1 MTQDAP
7 EAASGAAGP
16 ELTEDRILGGRLL
29 LVQPRRG
36 HRAGSD
42 AVLLAA
48 AVPARPGESVADL
61 GAGVGTAGLAVLLRV
76 PETHAHLVE
85 IDRETAALAE
95 RNIFGNALEGRAVV
109 HCANVAAIGVD
120 DLGGPADHVLSNPP
134 FNDSTGRRPPSPDT
148 ARARVAPPDLLED
161 WVRAAARLVNPG
173 GSLTMIHRPDALS
186 TLLGAFGSRFG
197 SVTLRFVHPRASEPA
212 IRVLVQGWRGRRGR
226 VEVLSPLMLHG
237 EGGFTAEA
245 EAIHRDLAPLA

>member
-7 EAASGAAGP
+7 EAAAGAAATG
-16 ELTEDRILGGRLL
+16 LTQDRILGGRLL

-48 AVPARPGESVADL
+48 AVPARPGESVADF

-76 PETHAHLVE
+76 PQTRAHLIE

-95 RNIFGNALEGRAVV
+95 RNISGNALEGRAVV
-109 HCANVAAIGVD
+109 HCADVAVIGVE
-120 DLGGPADHVLSNPP
+120 DLGGQADHVLSNPP
-134 FNDSTGRRPPSPDT
+134 FNDATGRKPSSPDT

-161 WVRAAARLVNPG
+161 WVRAAARLVKPG

-186 TLLGAFGSRFG
+186 ALLGAFGSRFG
-197 SVTLRFVHPRASEPA
+197 SVSLRFIHPRLSEPA
-212 IRVLVQGWRGRRGR
+212 VRVLVQGWHGRRGR
-226 VEVLSPLMLHG
+226 LEVLRPLMLHG

-245 EAIHRDLAPLA
+245 EAIHRDIAPLI

>member
-1 MTQDAP
+1 MTPDVSGLADAD
-7 EAASGAAGP
+7 
-16 ELTEDRILGGRLL
+16 LTQDRILGGRLL

-76 PETHAHLVE
+76 PETRAHLVE
-85 IDRETAALAE
+85 IDRDTAALAA
-95 RNIFGNALEGRAVV
+95 RNIAGNALDGRAFV
-109 HCANVAAIGVD
+109 HCADVAAIGVD
-120 DLGGPADHVLSNPP
+120 DLGGQADHVLSNPP
-134 FNDSTGRRPPSPDT
+134 FNDSTGRKPPSPDT

-161 WVRAAARLVNPG
+161 WVRAAARLVKPG

-186 TLLGAFGSRFG
+186 ALLGAFGSRFG
-197 SVTLRFVHPRASEPA
+197 SVTLRFIHPRVSEPA
-212 IRVLVQGWRGRRGR
+212 VRVLVQGWRGRRGR
-226 VEVLSPLMLHG
+226 LDVLSPLVLHG
-237 EGGFTAEA
+237 AGGFTAEA
-245 EAIHRDLAPLA
+245 EAIHRDLAPLG